1 MTGAQLPRRVV
12 LMLPLRLVLMLLLG
26 VVLGGCGSKGPQP
39 VKLVDFKPSAK
50 PVVAWQVNVGDAG
63 HYIFTPAIVGNS
75 VFAASNRGNLV
86 RLNAANGKTLWR
98 LDTKAA
104 LSGGVGV
111 SENMVLVGTS
121 KGSVLAYD
129 LEGKP
134 LWQSRV
140 SSEVLSAPQAAGE
153 FVVVRSGDSR
163 IFGLDARDGS
173 RRWEYQTTP
182 PPLTLR
188 SNPGVIIVEGF
199 VIAGMPAGKLVVL
212 NLTNGGLVWETVV
225 AAPKGDNELE
235 RITDIAGPPLVETGR
250 VCAATFQGRAA
261 CYETQKGGQLWARPA
276 SSVGSLA
283 ADDLSVY
290 LSEDNGSVVALDRNS
305 GASVWKQ
312 DKLSYRNLS
321 APLATRDYVVVG
333 DFEGQ
338 VHFLKFE
345 DGSFVARIA
354 TDGGGIAAAPRLIED
369 NKVLVQTRKGGI
381 YAIAIKK

>member
-1 MTGAQLPRRVV
+1 MRGSR
-12 LMLPLRLVLMLLLG
+12 LRLDLVGALLLA
-26 VVLGGCGSKGPQP
+26 VALAGCGSKGPQP
-39 VKLVDFKPSAK
+39 QKLVDFKPSAK
-50 PVVAWQVNVGDAG
+50 LTVAWKASVSDAG
-63 HYIFTPAIVGNS
+63 RYVFTPAISAGS
-75 VFAASNRGNLV
+75 VFAAGNDGDLL
-86 RLNAANGKTLWR
+86 RIDAANGRTLWR
-98 LDTKAA
+98 VATKAA

-111 SENMVLVGTS
+111 GENMVLVGTA
-121 KGSVLAYD
+121 KGAVLAYD
-129 LEGKP
+129 LNGKP
-134 LWQSRV
+134 LWESRV
-140 SSEVLSAPQAAGE
+140 SSEVLSAPQASGE

-188 SNPGVIIVEGF
+188 ANPGVVIVEGF

-212 NLTNGGLVWETVV
+212 NLGNGGLVWETVV

-235 RITDIAGPPLVETGR
+235 RITDIAGPPLVESGR

-290 LSEDNGSVVALDRNS
+290 VAEDTGSVVALDRNT

-312 DKLSYRNLS
+312 DRLAYRNLS
-321 APLATRDYVVVG
+321 SPLATGNYVVVG

-338 VHFLKFE
+338 VHLLKFE
-345 DGSFVARIA
+345 DGSFAARVA
-354 TDGGGIAAAPRLIED
+354 TDGGGIAAAPRLID
-369 NKVLVQTRKGGI
+369 GKVLVQTRRGGLFALSI
-381 YAIAIKK
+381 GK

>member
-1 MTGAQLPRRVV
+1 MTRTSV
-12 LMLPLRLVLMLLLG
+12 PLRLVLMLPLLVVMLLSG
-26 VVLGGCGSKGPQP
+26 LVLGGCASKGPQP
-39 VKLVDFKPSAK
+39 VKLVNFKPSAK
-50 PVVAWQVNVGDAG
+50 PVVIWQASVGDAG
-63 HYIFTPAIVGNS
+63 RYIFTPAIYGNS
-75 VFAASNRGNLV
+75 VFAASNRGDLV
-86 RLNAANGKTLWR
+86 RLNSANGKTLWR
-98 LDTKAA
+98 LNTKAA

-111 SENMVLVGTS
+111 SQNMVLVGTS

-188 SNPGVIIVEGF
+188 TNSGVIVVEGF

-290 LSEDNGSVVALDRNS
+290 LSEDNGSVVAFDRNS

-321 APLATRDYVVVG
+321 APLATKDYVVVG
-333 DFEGQ
+333 DFEGR
-338 VHFLKFE
+338 VHILKFE
-345 DGSFVARIA
+345 DGSFAARIA

>member
-1 MTGAQLPRRVV
+1 MQLRFG
-12 LMLPLRLVLMLLLG
+12 LIALLLLG
-26 VVLGGCGSKGPQP
+26 TALGGCSSTGPQP
-39 VKLVDFKPSAK
+39 AKLVDFKATAK
-50 PVVAWQVNVGDAG
+50 LSVAWKVAVGDAG
-63 HYIFTPAIVGNS
+63 RYIFTPAIFEGS
-75 VFAASNRGNLV
+75 VFVASNRGDLL
-86 RLNAANGKTLWR
+86 RLNASNGKTIWR
-98 LDTKAA
+98 VDTKAP

-111 SENMVLVGTS
+111 GENMVLVGTS

-129 LEGKP
+129 LQGKP

-163 IFGLDARDGS
+163 IFGLDSRDGT

-182 PPLTLR
+182 PALTLR
-188 SNPGVIIVEGF
+188 ANPGVIIVEGF

-212 NLTNGGLVWETVV
+212 NITNGGLVWETVV

-235 RITDIAGPPLVETGR
+235 RITDIAGPPLVETNR
-250 VCAATFQGRAA
+250 VCAATFQGPAA
-261 CYETQKGGQLWARPA
+261 CYETLKGGQLWARPA

-290 LSEDNGSVVALDRNS
+290 MSEDTGTVVALDRNT
-305 GASVWKQ
+305 GTSVWKQ

-321 APLATRDYVVVG
+321 APLATKDYVVVG

-345 DGSFVARIA
+345 DGSFAARLA
-354 TDGGGIAAAPRLIED
+354 TDGGSISAAPKLIGD
-369 NKVLVQTRKGGI
+369 KVLVQTRKGSI
-381 YAIAIKK
+381 YAIAIKKK

>member
-1 MTGAQLPRRVV
+1 VTAARS
-12 LMLPLRLVLMLLLG
+12 PLRFVLILRVLVAISLSC
-26 VVLGGCGSKGPQP
+26 VVLGGCAGKGPQP
-39 VKLVDFKPSAK
+39 ANLVSFKPSAR
-50 PVVAWQVNVGDAG
+50 PVVVWQVNIGDAG
-63 HYIFTPAIVGNS
+63 RYVFTPAIHANS
-75 VFAASNRGNLV
+75 VFAASNRGDLV
-86 RLNAANGKTLWR
+86 RLDAANGKTLWR

-140 SSEVLSAPQAAGE
+140 SSEVLSAPQAGGE

-188 SNPGVIIVEGF
+188 SNPGVIVIENF

-212 NLTNGGLVWETVV
+212 NLANGGLVWEAIV

-235 RITDIAGPPLVETGR
+235 RITDIAGQPLVETAR
-250 VCAATFQGRAA
+250 VCAATFQGRVA
-261 CYETQKGGQLWARPA
+261 CYDTQKGAQLWARPA

-290 LSEDNGSVVALDRNS
+290 LSEDNGSLVALDRNS

-312 DKLSYRNLS
+312 DKLSARNLS
-321 APLATRDYVVVG
+321 APLAVKDYVVVG

-345 DGSFVARIA
+345 DGSFAARIA
-354 TDGGGIAAAPRLIED
+354 TDGGGIASAPVSID
-369 NKVLVQTRKGGI
+369 KGKVLVQTRKGGI
-381 YAIAIKK
+381 YAIAIRRK

>member
-1 MTGAQLPRRVV
+1 MTGASVPW
-12 LMLPLRLVLMLLLG
+12 RLIATLLLG
-26 VVLGGCGSKGPQP
+26 VVLAGCGSTGPQP
-39 VKLVDFKPSAK
+39 AKLVNFKPSAK
-50 PVVAWQVNVGDAG
+50 PVVAWQANVGDAG
-63 HYIFTPAIVGNS
+63 RYVFTPAIVGNS
-75 VFAASNRGNLV
+75 VLAASTRGDLV
-86 RLNAANGKTLWR
+86 RLSAANGKTLWR
-98 LDTKAA
+98 LDTRAP

-111 SENMVLVGTS
+111 GENMVLVGTS

-163 IFGLDARDGS
+163 IYGLDARDGS

-188 SNPGVIIVEGF
+188 ANPGVIILEGF
-199 VIAGMPAGKLVVL
+199 VIAGMPAGKLIVL
-212 NLTNGGLVWETVV
+212 NIANGGLVWETVV

-235 RITDIAGPPLVETGR
+235 RITDIAGPPLVEAGR

-290 LSEDNGSVVALDRNS
+290 LSEDTGAVVALDKGS

-312 DKLSYRNLS
+312 NKLSYRTLS
-321 APLATRDYVVVG
+321 APLATKDYVVVG

-345 DGSFVARIA
+345 DGSFAARIA
-354 TDGGGIAAAPRLIED
+354 TDGGGIAAAPKWMGD
-369 NKVLVQTRKGGI
+369 NKVLLQTRRGGV
-381 YAIAIKK
+381 YVIAIKK

>member
-1 MTGAQLPRRVV
+1 MTGASVPW
-12 LMLPLRLVLMLLLG
+12 RLIVTLLLG
-26 VVLGGCGSKGPQP
+26 VVLGGCGSTGPQP
-39 VKLVDFKPSAK
+39 AKLVSFKPSAK
-50 PVVAWQVNVGDAG
+50 PVVAWQANVGDAG
-63 HYIFTPAIVGNS
+63 RYVFTPAIVGNS
-75 VFAASNRGNLV
+75 VLAASTRGDLV
-86 RLNAANGKTLWR
+86 RLSAANGKTLWR
-98 LDTKAA
+98 LDTRAP

-111 SENMVLVGTS
+111 GENMVLVGTS

-163 IFGLDARDGS
+163 IYGLDARDGS

-188 SNPGVIIVEGF
+188 ANPGVIILEGF
-199 VIAGMPAGKLVVL
+199 VIAGMPAGKLIVL
-212 NLTNGGLVWETVV
+212 NIANGGLVWETVV

-235 RITDIAGPPLVETGR
+235 RITDIAGPPLVEPGR

-290 LSEDNGSVVALDRNS
+290 LSEDNGSVVALDKSS

-312 DKLSYRNLS
+312 NKLSYRTLS
-321 APLATRDYVVVG
+321 APLATKDYVVVG

-345 DGSFVARIA
+345 DGSFAARIA
-354 TDGGGIAAAPRLIED
+354 TDGGGIAAAPKLMGD
-369 NKVLVQTRKGGI
+369 NKVLLQTRRGGV
-381 YAIAIKK
+381 YVIAIKK

>member
-1 MTGAQLPRRVV
+1 VTIAQLF
-12 LMLPLRLVLMLLLG
+12 LRLSVVLLLG
-26 VVLGGCGSKGPQP
+26 VVLGGCGSTGPQP
-39 VKLVDFKPSAK
+39 VKVVDFKPSAK
-50 PVVAWQVNVGDAG
+50 PVVAWKAKVGAAG
-63 HYIFTPAIVGNS
+63 RYVFTPAIFGNS
-75 VFAASNRGNLV
+75 VFAASNRGVLV
-86 RLNAANGKTLWR
+86 RLDAANGKTIWR
-98 LDTKAA
+98 LETKAP

-111 SENMVLVGTS
+111 GENMVLVGTS

-188 SNPGVIIVEGF
+188 ANPGVIIIEGF

-212 NLTNGGLVWETVV
+212 NVVNGGLVWETVV

-235 RITDIAGPPLVETGR
+235 RITDIAGAPLVEAGK
-250 VCAATFQGRAA
+250 VCAATFQGRVA

-290 LSEDNGSVVALDRNS
+290 LSEENGSVVALDKNS

-312 DKLSYRNLS
+312 DKLSYRTLS
-321 APLATRDYVVVG
+321 APLATRNFVVVG

-345 DGSFVARIA
+345 DGSFAARFA
-354 TDGGGIAAAPRLIED
+354 TDGGGIAAAPRLIGD
-369 NKVLVQTRKGGI
+369 DKVLVQTRKGGI

>member
-1 MTGAQLPRRVV
+1 MTGMQLRFHFVV
-12 LMLPLRLVLMLLLG
+12 MLLLG
-26 VVLGGCGSKGPQP
+26 VVLCGCGSKGPQP

-50 PVVAWQVNVGDAG
+50 LAIAWKVNVGDAG
-63 HYIFTPAIVGNS
+63 RYIFTPATAGDS
-75 VFAASNRGNLV
+75 VFAASNRGDLL

-98 LDTKAA
+98 VDTKAA

-111 SENMVLVGTS
+111 GENMVLAGTS

-129 LEGKP
+129 LQGKP

-153 FVVVRSGDSR
+153 IVVVRSGDSR

-188 SNPGVIIVEGF
+188 ANPGVVIVEGF
-199 VIAGMPAGKLVVL
+199 AIAGMPAGKLVVL
-212 NLTNGGLVWETVV
+212 NIANGGLIWETVV

-235 RITDIAGPPLVETGR
+235 RITDIAGPPLVEAAR

-261 CYETQKGGQLWARPA
+261 CYETQKGGQLWAKPA

-290 LSEDNGSVVALDRNS
+290 LSEDNGSVVALDRNT

-321 APLATRDYVVVG
+321 APLATGDYVVVG

-345 DGSFVARIA
+345 DGSFAARIA
-354 TDGGGIAAAPRLIED
+354 TDGGGIAAAPQLIGD
-369 NKVLVQTRKGGI
+369 KVLVQTRKGGI
-381 YAIAIKK
+381 YAISIKK

>member
-1 MTGAQLPRRVV
+1 MTDGPLPWRLAVA
-12 LMLPLRLVLMLLLG
+12 LVLG
-26 VVLGGCGSKGPQP
+26 IVLGGCSGSKGPQP

-50 PVVAWQVNVGDAG
+50 PVVAWQFNVGDAG
-63 HYIFTPAIVGNS
+63 RYIFTPAISGDS
-75 VFAASNRGNLV
+75 VFAASSRGDLV
-86 RLNAANGKTLWR
+86 RLNAANGKILWR
-98 LDTKAA
+98 LDSRAP

-111 SENMVLVGTS
+111 GENMVLVGTS

-129 LEGKP
+129 LQGRP

-153 FVVVRSGDSR
+153 FVIVRSGDSR
-163 IFGLDARDGS
+163 IFALDARDGS

-182 PPLTLR
+182 PALTLR
-188 SNPGVIIVEGF
+188 SNPGVVIVEDF
-199 VIAGMPAGKLVVL
+199 VIAGMPAGKLIVL
-212 NLTNGGLVWETVV
+212 NLANGGLAWETLV
-225 AAPKGDNELE
+225 ATPKGDNEIE
-235 RITDIAGPPLVETGR
+235 RITDIAGPPLVEAGR
-250 VCAATFQGRAA
+250 VCAATFQGRVA

-283 ADDLSVY
+283 ADDLSLY
-290 LSEDNGSVVALDRNS
+290 MSEDSGSVVALDRNS

-312 DKLSYRNLS
+312 DKLAYRNLS
-321 APLATRDYVVVG
+321 APLATRDYIVVG

-345 DGSFVARIA
+345 DGSFAARIA
-354 TDGGGIAAAPRLIED
+354 TDGGGISAAPRLIGGD
-369 NKVLVQTRKGGI
+369 KILVQTHKGSL

>member
-1 MTGAQLPRRVV
+1 VTRRQLR
-12 LMLPLRLVLMLLLG
+12 LRLVVLSLLG
-26 VVLGGCGSKGPQP
+26 VVLSGCGSKGPQP
-39 VKLVDFKPSAK
+39 AKLVDFKASAK
-50 PVVAWQVNVGDAG
+50 LKVAWRVSIGDAG
-63 HYIFTPAIVGNS
+63 RYIFTPAIYGDS
-75 VFAASNRGNLV
+75 VFVADNRGALL
-86 RLNAANGKTLWR
+86 RLNAVNGKTLWR
-98 LDTKAA
+98 VDTRAP

-111 SENMVLVGTS
+111 AENMVLVGTS

-129 LEGKP
+129 LDGKP

-173 RRWEYQTTP
+173 RRWEYQTPP

-188 SNPGVIIVEGF
+188 ANPGVVIIEGF

-212 NLTNGGLVWETVV
+212 NIANGGLVWETVV

-235 RITDIAGPPLVETGR
+235 RITDIAGQPLVEAGR

-276 SSVGSLA
+276 SSIGSLA

-290 LSEDNGSVVALDRNS
+290 VSEDTGSVVALDKNT

-312 DKLSYRNLS
+312 DKLAYRNLS
-321 APLATRDYVVVG
+321 APLATMDYVVVG

-345 DGSFVARIA
+345 DGSFAARLA
-354 TDGGGIAAAPRLIED
+354 TDGGSIAAAPKLIGD
-369 NKVLVQTRKGGI
+369 KVLVQTRKGGV
-381 YAIAIKK
+381 YAISVKK

>member
-1 MTGAQLPRRVV
+1 MTGIILRFAVV
-12 LMLPLRLVLMLLLG
+12 ALLG
-26 VVLGGCGSKGPQP
+26 IALGGCGSKGPQP

-50 PVVAWQVNVGDAG
+50 LAVAWKVSIGDAG
-63 HYIFTPAIVGNS
+63 RYVFTPAISGDSVYAAGNNGDLLRIKS
-75 VFAASNRGNLV
+75 
-86 RLNAANGKTLWR
+86 ANGKTLWR
-98 LDTKAA
+98 VDTKAP

-111 SENMVLVGTS
+111 GENMVLVGTS

-129 LEGKP
+129 IEGKP
-134 LWQSRV
+134 LWQSKV

-182 PPLTLR
+182 PSLTLR
-188 SNPGVIIVEGF
+188 ANPGVIIVDNL

-212 NLTNGGLVWETVV
+212 NITNGGLVWETVV

-235 RITDIAGPPLVETGR
+235 RITDISGSPLVEPGR

-290 LSEDNGSVVALDRNS
+290 LSEDTGSVVALDRNT

-312 DKLSYRNLS
+312 DKLAYRNLS
-321 APLATRDYVVVG
+321 APLATKDYIVVG
-333 DFEGQ
+333 DYEGQ
-338 VHFLKFE
+338 LHFLKFE
-345 DGSFVARIA
+345 DGSFAARIA
-354 TDGGGIAAAPRLIED
+354 TDGGGVAAAPKSIGDL
-369 NKVLVQTRKGGI
+369 VLVQTRKGGLF
-381 YAIAIKK
+381 AISIKK

>member
-1 MTGAQLPRRVV
+1 MRGISLRFAVV
-12 LMLPLRLVLMLLLG
+12 LLLG
-26 VVLGGCGSKGPQP
+26 FALGGCGSKGPQP

-50 PVVAWQVNVGDAG
+50 LALAWKVSIGDAG
-63 HYIFTPAIVGNS
+63 RYVFTPAISGDS
-75 VFAASNRGNLV
+75 VYAAGNRGDLL
-86 RLNAANGKTLWR
+86 RIKAANGKTLWR
-98 LDTKAA
+98 IDTKAP

-111 SENMVLVGTS
+111 GENMVLVGTS

-129 LEGKP
+129 IEGKP
-134 LWQSRV
+134 LWQSKV
-140 SSEVLSAPQAAGE
+140 SSEVLSAPQVAGE

-173 RRWEYQTTP
+173 RRWEYQATP

-188 SNPGVIIVEGF
+188 ANPGVIIVDNF

-212 NLTNGGLVWETVV
+212 NITNGGLVWETVV

-235 RITDIAGPPLVETGR
+235 RITDIAGPPLVEPGR
-250 VCAATFQGRAA
+250 VCAAAFQGRAA

-290 LSEDNGSVVALDRNS
+290 LSEDTGSVVALDRNT

-312 DKLSYRNLS
+312 DKLAYRNLS
-321 APLATRDYVVVG
+321 APLATKDYVVVG
-333 DFEGQ
+333 DYEGQ
-338 VHFLKFE
+338 LHFLKFE
-345 DGSFVARIA
+345 DGSFAARIA
-354 TDGGGIAAAPRLIED
+354 TDGAGIAAAPKLIGD
-369 NKVLVQTRKGGI
+369 LVLVQTRKGGLF
-381 YAIAIKK
+381 AISIKK

>member
-1 MTGAQLPRRVV
+1 M
-12 LMLPLRLVLMLLLG
+12 
-26 VVLGGCGSKGPQP
+26 
-39 VKLVDFKPSAK
+39 KLVDFKPSAK
-50 PVVAWQVNVGDAG
+50 LAVAWKVSIGGAG
-63 HYIFTPAIVGNS
+63 RYVFTPALSGDS
-75 VFAASNRGNLV
+75 VYAAGNRGDL
-86 RLNAANGKTLWR
+86 LKINATTGKTLWR
-98 LDTKAA
+98 VDTKAP

-111 SENMVLVGTS
+111 GENMVLVGTS

-129 LEGKP
+129 IEGKS
-134 LWQSRV
+134 LWQSKV

-199 VIAGMPAGKLVVL
+199 VMAGMPAGKLVVL

-312 DKLSYRNLS
+312 GKLSYRNLS
-321 APLATRDYVVVG
+321 APLATKDYVVVG

-345 DGSFVARIA
+345 DGSFAARIA
-354 TDGGGIAAAPRLIED
+354 TDGGGIAAAPRLSED
-369 NKVLVQTRKGGI
+369 NQVLVQTRKGGI
-381 YAIAIKK
+381 YAIVIKK

>member
-1 MTGAQLPRRVV
+1 LRRRLPV
-12 LMLPLRLVLMLLLG
+12 MLLLG
-26 VVLGGCGSKGPQP
+26 VVLAGCGSKGPQP
-39 VKLVDFKPSAK
+39 AKLVDFKPSANLQ
-50 PVVAWQVNVGDAG
+50 VAWHVNVGDSG
-63 HYIFTPAIVGNS
+63 RYIFTPAVYGDS
-75 VFAASNRGNLV
+75 VFAASNRGDLL
-86 RLNAANGKTLWR
+86 RLKALDGKTLWR
-98 LDTKAA
+98 VDTKAS
-104 LSGGVGV
+104 LSGGVGIG
-111 SENMVLVGTS
+111 ENMVLVGTS

-129 LEGKP
+129 LQGKP
-134 LWQSRV
+134 LWQARV

-188 SNPGVIIVEGF
+188 ANPGVIIVENF

-212 NLTNGGLVWETVV
+212 NIANGGLVWETVV

-276 SSVGSLA
+276 SSVDSLA

-290 LSEDNGSVVALDRNS
+290 MSEDTGAVVALDRNT

-321 APLATRDYVVVG
+321 APLAARDYVVVG
-333 DFEGQ
+333 DYEGQ

-345 DGSFVARIA
+345 DGSFAARVA
-354 TDGGGIAAAPRLIED
+354 TDGGGIAAAPRLID
-369 NKVLVQTRKGGI
+369 DKVLVQTRKGGV
-381 YAIAIKK
+381 YVLALKK

>member
-1 MTGAQLPRRVV
+1 MTGASVPW
-12 LMLPLRLVLMLLLG
+12 RLIVTLLLG
-26 VVLGGCGSKGPQP
+26 VVLGGCGSTGPQP
-39 VKLVDFKPSAK
+39 AKLVSFKPSAK
-50 PVVAWQVNVGDAG
+50 PVVAWQANVGDAG
-63 HYIFTPAIVGNS
+63 RYVFTPAIVGNS
-75 VFAASNRGNLV
+75 VLAASTRGDLV
-86 RLNAANGKTLWR
+86 RLSAANGKTLWR
-98 LDTKAA
+98 LDTRAP

-111 SENMVLVGTS
+111 GENMVLVGTS

-163 IFGLDARDGS
+163 IYGLDARDGS

-188 SNPGVIIVEGF
+188 ANPGVIILEGF
-199 VIAGMPAGKLVVL
+199 VIAGMPAGKLIVL
-212 NLTNGGLVWETVV
+212 NIANGGLVWETVV

-235 RITDIAGPPLVETGR
+235 RITDIAGPPLVEAGR

-290 LSEDNGSVVALDRNS
+290 LSEDNGSVVALDKSS

-312 DKLSYRNLS
+312 NKLSYRTLS
-321 APLATRDYVVVG
+321 APLATKDYVVVG

-345 DGSFVARIA
+345 DGSFAARIA
-354 TDGGGIAAAPRLIED
+354 TDGGGIAAAPKWMGD
-369 NKVLVQTRKGGI
+369 NKVLLQTRRGGV
-381 YAIAIKK
+381 YVIAIKK

>member
-1 MTGAQLPRRVV
+1 MTGTQ
-12 LMLPLRLVLMLLLG
+12 LRLVALLLLG
-26 VVLGGCGSKGPQP
+26 SMLGGCGSKGPQP

-50 PVVAWQVNVGDAG
+50 LAVAWKVSIGDAG
-63 HYIFTPAIVGNS
+63 RYIFTPATFGDS
-75 VFAASNRGNLV
+75 VFAASNRGELL
-86 RLNAANGKTLWR
+86 RINAATGKTLWR
-98 LDTKAA
+98 VDTKAL

-111 SENMVLVGTS
+111 GENMVLVGTS

-134 LWQSRV
+134 LWQSKV

-188 SNPGVIIVEGF
+188 ANPGVIIVEGF
-199 VIAGMPAGKLVVL
+199 AIAGMPAGKLVVL
-212 NLTNGGLVWETVV
+212 NIANGGLVWETVV

-276 SSVGSLA
+276 SSIGSLA

-290 LSEDNGSVVALDRNS
+290 LSDDAGSVVALDRNS

-312 DKLSYRNLS
+312 DKLAYRNLS
-321 APLATRDYVVVG
+321 APLATKDYVVVG

-345 DGSFVARIA
+345 DGSFAARIA
-354 TDGGGIAAAPRLIED
+354 TDGGSVAAAPKLIGD
-369 NKVLVQTRKGGI
+369 KVLVQTRKGGI
-381 YAIAIKK
+381 YALAVKK

>member
-1 MTGAQLPRRVV
+1 MTKAQL
-12 LMLPLRLVLMLLLG
+12 LQRLGMTLLLG
-26 VVLGGCGSKGPQP
+26 AVLGGCGSKGPQP
-39 VKLVDFKPSAK
+39 AKLVDFKPSAK
-50 PVVAWQVNVGDAG
+50 LQVAWHVNVGDAG
-63 HYIFTPAIVGNS
+63 RYIFTPAVYGDS
-75 VFAASNRGNLV
+75 VFAASNRGDLL
-86 RLNAANGKTLWR
+86 RLNALNGKTLWR
-98 LDTKAA
+98 VDTKAP
-104 LSGGVGV
+104 LSGGVGIG
-111 SENMVLVGTS
+111 ENMVLVGTS

-129 LEGKP
+129 VQGKP

-182 PPLTLR
+182 PALTLR
-188 SNPGVIIVEGF
+188 ANPGVIIVENF

-212 NLTNGGLVWETVV
+212 NIANGGLVWETIV

-235 RITDIAGPPLVETGR
+235 RITDIAGPPLVEFGR

-276 SSVGSLA
+276 SSVDSLA

-290 LSEDNGSVVALDRNS
+290 MSEDTGAVVALDRNT

-321 APLATRDYVVVG
+321 APLAAKDYVVVG
-333 DFEGQ
+333 DYEGQ

-345 DGSFVARIA
+345 DGSFAARVA
-354 TDGGGIAAAPRLIED
+354 TDGGGIAAAPKLID
-369 NKVLVQTRKGGI
+369 DKVLVQTRKGGV
-381 YAIAIKK
+381 YALALKK

>member
-1 MTGAQLPRRVV
+1 MTGAQSR
-12 LMLPLRLVLMLLLG
+12 LLLVAISLLA

-39 VKLVDFKPSAK
+39 AKLVDFKPSAK
-50 PVVAWQVNVGDAG
+50 LAVAWRVNLGDAG
-63 HYIFTPAIVGNS
+63 RYIFTPATYGDS
-75 VFAASNRGNLV
+75 VFAASNRGDLL

-98 LDTKAA
+98 VDTKAP

-111 SENMVLVGTS
+111 AENMVLVGTS

-188 SNPGVIIVEGF
+188 ANPGVIIVESF

-212 NLTNGGLVWETVV
+212 NIANGGLVWETVV

-235 RITDIAGPPLVETGR
+235 RITDIAGPPLVEAGR

-261 CYETQKGGQLWARPA
+261 CYETQKGGQLWARTA

-290 LSEDNGSVVALDRNS
+290 MSEDTGSVVALDRNT

-321 APLATRDYVVVG
+321 APLATKDYVVVG

-345 DGSFVARIA
+345 DGSFAARVA
-354 TDGGGIAAAPRLIED
+354 TDGGGIAAAPKLID
-369 NKVLVQTRKGGI
+369 DKVLVQTRRGGV
-381 YAIAIKK
+381 YAISISIKK